1 MAMKQQRKPW
11 TLPRHT
17 LVWKYLFP
25 AVALYSRLRYNIT
38 VDTFAEQGD
47 RPYLVLMNHQ
57 TPFDQFFVGMAM
69 KGPIYFLAT
78 EDIFSLSWVSDIIR
92 FLVAPIP
99 IKKSTGDLQSTMTC
113 MRVAK
118 EGGTIALSPEGNR
131 TYSGRTEHINPAIAK
146 LARHLKLPIAIF
158 RIEGGYG
165 IHPRWSDVVR
175 KGKMRAGVSRVIE
188 PEEFRVLSDG
198 ELCDLIC
205 RELYVDEA
213 VADGTFRHPKQ
224 AEFLERAIYVCP
236 TCGLS
241 TFESH
246 EDIVTCKQCGLTVR
260 HLPTKELACVEGDL
274 PFRFVGEWYDYQS
287 EFINHLDTGDYMEV
301 PLYRENTSLSE
312 VIVYKRKVLRRKEA
326 DIALYGDRVVIDEG
340 RAEELV
346 LPFDEVT
353 AMAVLGR
360 NKANI
365 YHDGRVWQLKG
376 DKRFNALKYVQLYYR
391 HKNIAKGESDAKF
404 LGL

>member
-1 MAMKQQRKPW
+1 MAQKKQQKTWIRPHH
-11 TLPRHT
+11 P

-25 AVALYSRLRYNIT
+25 VVALYSRLRYHIT
-38 VDTFAEQGD
+38 VDAFPKQGE

-57 TPFDQFFVGMAM
+57 TPFDQFFVCMAVR
-69 KGPIYFLAT
+69 GPVYFLAT
-78 EDIFSLSWVSDIIR
+78 EDIFSLGWVSNIIR

-99 IKKSTGDLQSTMTC
+99 IKKQTGDLKATMTC
-113 MRVAK
+113 LRVAK

-131 TYSGRTEHINPAIAK
+131 TYSGRTEYINPAIAK

-165 IHPRWSDVVR
+165 VHPRWSDVVR
-175 KGKMRAGVSRVIE
+175 KGTMRAGVSRVIE
-188 PEEFRVLSDG
+188 PEEYRPLSDE

-213 VADGTFRHPKQ
+213 VADGMFRHPKQ

-246 EDIVTCKQCGLTVR
+246 GDLFTCKQCGLTAR
-260 HLPTKELACVEGDL
+260 HLPTKELECIEGNL

-287 EFINHLDTGDYMEV
+287 DFINRLDSGDYV
-301 PLYRENTSLSE
+301 DQPLYRETTSLSE
-312 VIVYKRKVLRRKEA
+312 VIVYKRKYLRRKEA
-326 DIALYGDRVVIDEG
+326 HIALYGDRVVIDEG
-340 RAEELV
+340 TGRELI
-346 LPFDEVT
+346 LPFEEVT

-365 YHDGRVWQLKG
+365 YHADRVWQLKG

-391 HKNIAKGESDAKF
+391 YKNISRGDEHAKF